1 MILTDRK
8 IIIKHQLFVFILAGL
23 IISISAFAF
32 WRTPITKYRSKT
44 VEERA
49 LTQLFIKY
57 IASRN
62 NRDVDRFL
70 STLHQDCNYM
80 VTKDLIA
87 TKDQLRAMLPGLWM
101 QNDDD
106 TAAFGRCMAWECWH
120 ENYYKTVMLINPKF
134 RISGNRAN
142 VNFKIVSGLFMDDNY
157 FHLVK
162 ENNNWLITQ
171 FRRPTY

>member
-1 MILTDRK
+1 MKYKLLVFFLT
-8 IIIKHQLFVFILAGL
+8 VL
-23 IISISAFAF
+23 IISIAIFAF
-32 WRTPITKYRSKT
+32 WRTPITEYRSKT
-44 VEERA
+44 DEERA

-57 IASRN
+57 ITSRN

-70 STLHQDCNYM
+70 TTLHEDCRYM
-80 VTKDLIA
+80 VTKNFAA
-87 TKDQLRAMLPGLWM
+87 TKGQLRSMLPGLWM

-134 RISGNRAN
+134 QISGNRAN
-142 VNFKIVSGLFMDDNY
+142 VNFKIVSGIFMDDNY

-162 ENNNWLITQ
+162 ENNDWLITQ
-171 FRRPTY
+171 FRRPIY